1 METTRKT
8 DKNGVT
14 TSTNWMLDDIIDLF
28 ESKGMNNGD
37 NDDLIKKIAC
47 KKMEYGRT
55 VAILVAVRGESYAS
69 MINESLKEQII
80 KLGGEPK
87 KIEVVNG
94 QSF

>member
-14 TSTNWMLDDIIDLF
+14 IGTNWMLDEIIDLF
-28 ESKGMNNGD
+28 EAKGMNNGD

-47 KKMEYGRT
+47 QKMDYGRSI
-55 VAILVAVRGESYAS
+55 AIEVAVRGDALTEANKL
-69 MINESLKEQII
+69 NEALKEQIV

-87 KIEVVNG
+87 KIHEW
-94 QSF
+94 